1 MKLLV
6 VFFSFLEIYMSKKR
20 VKQAENQPDIIEDA
34 IVSAS
39 VETDENPLSNMFDID
54 NVDSV
59 REGVLWSEILKRKY

>member
-1 MKLLV
+1 
-6 VFFSFLEIYMSKKR
+6 MSKKR

-39 VETDENPLSNMFDID
+39 VETDENSLSNMFDID